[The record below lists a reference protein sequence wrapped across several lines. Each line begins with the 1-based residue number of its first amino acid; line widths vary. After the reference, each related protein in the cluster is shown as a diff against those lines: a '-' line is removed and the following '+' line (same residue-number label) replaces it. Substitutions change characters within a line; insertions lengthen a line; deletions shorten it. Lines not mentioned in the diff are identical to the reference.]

1 MIPEKNIYPLF
12 EVNQV
17 LSAAHLNTLHDRLD
31 EQSRLTRAVLH
42 GIGIACGMEV
52 AMTKSG
58 ENATVSISKG
68 YGVTSE
74 GYAVIIG
81 DEGFSADR
89 CRVLAEV
96 KEEHKPLLFDKAEG
110 YGTLLELLDSKHEHY
125 KEGNV
130 INATKASAMVVVLYV
145 ELLETSLK
153 TCTPGSCDDKGKKVT
168 VNLRKLLVPTSYL
181 DDLREQTKT
190 AIAKT
195 AAEGDFFPNLAARL
209 DLPDLQMP
217 RFDVPASTDAAAQL
231 SSAETII
238 AAYKRI
244 LIDPL
249 EGTGK
254 SLFTRIG
261 EALDAART
269 AYSPLIDDPG
279 DAFATRLSAVESGFM
294 NPKAGTAAAFQY
306 YYDFL
311 NDLIHAYDE
320 FRAKAFELS
329 TLCNPPSALFPRHL
343 ELGELQPVSGSSP
356 SSEAGILAYRHYF
369 RPSPALGELKTKRAE
384 AQSLFGRLQAMVDC
398 FDLPVYDSSKSIDD
412 NIRITPSRP
421 AEALLSQRAIPCY
434 YAPKSSL
441 VETWDFSKT
450 AAGRSDKNGGYRF
463 QDNNLIYC
471 SLDNRGFFRIEGH
484 TGLDWD
490 KALDALQK
498 KIAKY
503 RLPFDVIVLK
513 TETPPADLNPEELQ
527 GYLQEFLKKHPGIEH
542 NSGVKPGGTFVMVSN
557 KPGSTA
563 SSPYNATLSKISAKA
578 IVADFSLPYRIAETV
593 KPTDIAVGECE
604 YDWIDSIRHLNNIT
618 LRKYRKQAT
627 ANAPAAHEAEANRLA
642 TNYVIRIRHYEIQ
655 SRNFLGNRSFIDVAV
670 PLADLKLYG
679 HAAMM
684 KRLNEEFPLGL
695 VFDNTAGSG
704 NVLIRAV
711 RGQRFR
717 IELEGVQGNRIR
729 YAYTENGMFRFQN
742 DCWEQIGGSGEKS
755 ACRIITGNYDEN
767 VYRWLRQ
774 HFGQPSTLTPVQRP
788 TTKEVIDWQKL
799 TLARAR
805 KYAKASDL
813 PISKLLETIASAIRQ
828 IDPNAGIVLV
838 GSWANGSWLSRIEA
852 ENLASFGGSK
862 EMLDAF
868 RSLNKKVT
876 GKSGYSDI
884 DLMIESAE
892 AITPEMIRVV
902 SGYAITMFRGKKDAQ
917 KGVVL

>member
-52 AMTKSG
+52 AMTISG

-110 YGTLLELLDSKHEHY
+110 YGQLLELLDSKHEHY

-168 VNLRKLLVPTSYL
+168 VNLRKLLVPTGYL
-181 DDLREQTKT
+181 DDLRAQSTTEIGDT
-190 AIAKT
+190 
-195 AAEGDFFPNLAARL
+195 AEGDFFPNLAARL

-249 EGTGK
+249 DSKTDK
-254 SLFTRIG
+254 SLFTSIA

-269 AYSPLIDDPG
+269 AYTPMLDNPG
-279 DAFATRLSAVESGFM
+279 DAFATRLSAFESGFM
-294 NPKAGTAAAFQY
+294 NPKTGTAAAFQY

-320 FRAKAFELS
+320 FRAKAFELT
-329 TLCNPPSALFPRHL
+329 TLCNPPSQLFPRHL
-343 ELGELQPVSGSSP
+343 ELGELQPASASAP

-384 AQSLFGRLQAMVDC
+384 VQSLFGRLQAMVDG
-398 FDLPVYDSSKSIDD
+398 FDLAVYDSSKSIDD

-421 AEALLSQRAIPCY
+421 AENPLSQRAIPCY
-434 YAPKSSL
+434 YAPESSL

-450 AAGRSDKNGGYRF
+450 AAGRSANNGGYRI
-463 QDNNLIYC
+463 QDNNLIC
-471 SLDNRGFFRIEGH
+471 WSLDNRGFFRIEGH

-513 TETPPADLNPEELQ
+513 TEAPPADLNPEELQ

-604 YDWIDSIRHLNNIT
+604 YQWIDSIRHLNNIV
-618 LRKYRKQAT
+618 LREYRQQAT
-627 ANAPAAHEAEANRLA
+627 AKAPAAHEAEANRLA
-642 TNYVIRIRHYEIQ
+642 TNYVIRIRHYKIQ
-655 SRNFLGNRSFIDVAV
+655 GHDFLGNRSFIDVAV
-670 PLADLKLYG
+670 PLSDLKLNG
-679 HAAMM
+679 HAAIM

-695 VFDNTAGSG
+695 VFDHTAGTG

-717 IELEGVQGNRIR
+717 IEIEGVQGNQIR
-729 YAYTENGMFRFQN
+729 YAYTHEGMYRYQN
-742 DCWEQIGGSGEKS
+742 DCWEQIGGSVATGT
-755 ACRIITGNYDEN
+755 CRMIAADYDDK
-767 VYRWLRQ
+767 VYRWIQ
-774 HFGQPSTLTPVQRP
+774 KTFKPSAPESIIRRPSVQELI
-788 TTKEVIDWQKL
+788 KWDKL
-799 TLARAR
+799 VLKRSR
-805 KYAKASDL
+805 RYKSVKKL
-813 PISKLLETIASAIRQ
+813 PIESQLAGIVSSIRTYAP
-828 IDPNAGIVLV
+828 DAKIVLV

-852 ENLASFGGSK
+852 ENIKSFGSAQA
-862 EMLDAF
+862 LSAF
-868 RSLNKKVT
+868 RALNAKVT
-876 GKSGYSDI
+876 GRSGFSGI
-884 DLMIESAE
+884 DLLVESSYD
-892 AITPEMIRVV
+892 ITPDMIPANV
-902 SGYAITMFRGKKDAQ
+902 SYPVTIFKGKKDAQ
-917 KGVVL
+917 KGLEL